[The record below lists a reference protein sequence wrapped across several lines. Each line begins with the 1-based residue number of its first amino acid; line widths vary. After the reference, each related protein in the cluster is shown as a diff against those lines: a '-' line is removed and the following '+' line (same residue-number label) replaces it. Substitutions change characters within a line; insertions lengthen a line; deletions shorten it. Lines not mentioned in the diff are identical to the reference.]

1 MAFSGRYQPL
11 STNVP
16 EAEDVNEVFQSA
28 SHSAGSS
35 SGPLSSPGFHGG
47 GVREPRSSSSRPAKM
62 FRPFTNFMNTSV
74 QKSSVVV
81 KANAGLLLV
90 AASQAFF
97 ALMNVAVK
105 KLKSLDPPVP
115 TLELVAV
122 RMGITY
128 ICCMSYMLWKGVPDP
143 FLGPRGVRLLLLFRG
158 FSGFFGL
165 FGIYYSLQYLSL
177 SDATVLTFL
186 SPLTTAIAGS
196 FFLGEV
202 FRRKDAFAGFL
213 SLIGV
218 VLIARPEAIF
228 GPHSSPHLPTQDGV
242 DLAEKG
248 TPGQRLGAVGI
259 ALIGV
264 LGATGAYT
272 SLRAI
277 GKRAHTLHSLTFFS
291 SQCVIAAIVG
301 MLLLQQTFVFPT
313 RIEWLAL
320 LVMIGIFGFLAQVLL
335 TMGLQRE
342 TAGRGAM
349 AIYVQIIFA
358 SILERIFFHTIP
370 SVLSITGTVIIIGS
384 AVFVAISKQSGQ
396 ATKPAGDPHSGS
408 EIALDL
414 ELGVTEPERQRFL
427 AHDNTS
433 RPFLGDDVK
442 EGQDKHP
449 EQEGVVEGGLRS
461 KSELS
466 LAPVY
471 EGGEIFGVGDVEA
484 GSDSDNGGLE
494 HHRSSTT

>member
-1 MAFSGRYQPL
+1 MVSFRGYEPL
-11 STNVP
+11 SMELP
-16 EAEDVNEVFQSA
+16 EAGEIGKTPQSV
-28 SHSAGSS
+28 SRSVSESS
-35 SGPLSSPGFHGG
+35 SGPISTFNFHVGN
-47 GVREPRSSSSRPAKM
+47 VSRSRISRPAKM
-62 FRPFTNFMNTSV
+62 FIPVTNFVNERV
-74 QKSSVVV
+74 QKSTSIV

-105 KLKSLDPPVP
+105 KLNSLDPPVP

-128 ICCMSYMLWKGVPDP
+128 ICCMTYMLWRGVPDP
-143 FLGPRGVRLLLLFRG
+143 FLGPKDVRFLLVFRG

-186 SPLTTAIAGS
+186 SPLTTAIAGC

-202 FRRKDAFAGFL
+202 FKRRDALAGVL

-218 VLIARPEAIF
+218 IFIARPEAIF
-228 GPHSSPHLPTQDGV
+228 GPHPIPHSSLQDGV
-242 DLAEKG
+242 LDPAEKG
-248 TPGQRLGAVGI
+248 TSAQRLGAVGI
-259 ALIGV
+259 ALVGV

-277 GKRAHTLHSLTFFS
+277 GKL
-291 SQCVIAAIVG
+291 VAIVG
-301 MLLLQQTFVFPT
+301 MLVFREKFILPT

-335 TMGLQRE
+335 TLGLQRE

-358 SILERIFFHTIP
+358 SILERIFFHTVP
-370 SVLSITGTVIIIGS
+370 SLLSVTGTVIIIGS
-384 AVFVAISKQSGQ
+384 AVFVAITKQSGQ
-396 ATKPAGDPHSGS
+396 ASKPVGDPRSNS
-408 EIALDL
+408 DIALDL

-427 AHDNTS
+427 AHENVSRMFVEDEVKAAVDKEVEWGQELEMDDNRS
-433 RPFLGDDVK
+433 HFSMWEMSNLDSDD
-442 EGQDKHP
+442 DH
-449 EQEGVVEGGLRS
+449 GGLRH
-461 KSELS
+461 
-466 LAPVY
+466 AR
-471 EGGEIFGVGDVEA
+471 D
-484 GSDSDNGGLE
+484 LE
-494 HHRSSTT
+494 T

>member
-1 MAFSGRYQPL
+1 MAFSGRYQSL
-11 STNVP
+11 STNGP
-16 EAEDVNEVFQSA
+16 EANDVDEDFQSA

-47 GVREPRSSSSRPAKM
+47 VVREPRSNSSKSAKM
-62 FRPFTNFMNTSV
+62 LRPSTNLMHAST
-74 QKSSVVV
+74 QKSSNIV

-97 ALMNVAVK
+97 ALMNAAVK
-105 KLKSLDPPVP
+105 ELKSLDPPVP

-143 FLGPRGVRLLLLFRG
+143 FLGPRGIRLLLLFRG
-158 FSGFFGL
+158 FSGFIGL
-165 FGIYYSLQYLSL
+165 SSIYYSLQYLSL

-202 FRRKDAFAGFL
+202 LRRKDVFAGFL

-218 VLIARPEAIF
+218 VLIAHPEAVF
-228 GPHSSPHLPTQDGV
+228 GLLSSPHLPTQDGEG
-242 DLAEKG
+242 LAEEG
-248 TPGQRLGAVGI
+248 TPEQRLGAVGI

-264 LGATGAYT
+264 LGSTGAYT

-277 GKRAHTLHSLTFFS
+277 GKRAHTLHSIVFFS
-291 SQCVIAAIVG
+291 SQCVIASIVG
-301 MLLLQQTFVFPT
+301 MLFLRQEFVFPT
-313 RIEWLAL
+313 RTEWLVL
-320 LVMIGIFGFLAQVLL
+320 LVMIGTFGFLAQVLV

-358 SILERIFFHTIP
+358 SILQWIFFHTIP
-370 SVLSITGTVIIIGS
+370 SALSITGTVIIIGS
-384 AVFVAISKQSGQ
+384 ALFVAMSKQSVQ
-396 ATKPAGDPHSGS
+396 TTKPVGDSHSGS
-408 EIALDL
+408 EIAPDL
-414 ELGVTEPERQRFL
+414 EPGVTEPERQRLL

-433 RPFLGDDVK
+433 RPFSGDDVK
-442 EGQDKHP
+442 
-449 EQEGVVEGGLRS
+449 GG
-461 KSELS
+461 
-466 LAPVY
+466 A
-471 EGGEIFGVGDVEA
+471 I
-484 GSDSDNGGLE
+484 
-494 HHRSSTT
+494 